1 MVAYKLR
8 PIQVEG
14 SREATYEHGK
24 ANHSEDNLRQRKMF
38 FFQPVPKGNLE
49 CHVYPVILELDPTQK
64 LPGFV
69 KMMMFLST
77 KAQT

>member
-1 MVAYKLR
+1 MAYKLR
-8 PIQVEG
+8 PIQVEA
-14 SREATYEHGK
+14 SRYVTYEHGK

-38 FFQPVPKGNLE
+38 FFQPVPKGNIE

-69 KMMMFLST
+69 KMMMFLSI